1 MYTQKSL
8 QINTEV
14 HILLFRKLP
23 LLAGRHVTCTM
34 LMQENELSD
43 SLVNVRVEPL
53 IVAPLVGLGQL
64 QEVAQSTAH
73 LMLHKDKDKKKKKI
87 DSSGPGRI

>member
-1 MYTQKSL
+1 MASSLKGTRITKSL

-14 HILLFRKLP
+14 HMLLVQKLSDTC
-23 LLAGRHVTCTM
+23 RYVTCAT

-43 SLVNVRVEPL
+43 LLVNIRVEPL
-53 IVAPLVGLGQL
+53 VVAPLVGLGQL

-73 LMLHKDKDKKKKKI
+73 LMLHRDKDKKKKKI
-87 DSSGPGRI
+87 R

>member
-1 MYTQKSL
+1 
-8 QINTEV
+8 
-14 HILLFRKLP
+14 
-23 LLAGRHVTCTM
+23 M

-43 SLVNVRVEPL
+43 LLVNVRVEPL
-53 IVAPLVGLGQL
+53 VVAPLVGLGQL

-87 DSSGPGRI
+87 R